1 MRHSSPVSWLVVAA
15 AAFTMAGCGAPSHFT
30 KPQSPGSFTACA
42 PAPHCVSSQAS
53 PGSFQHVEPFRFD
66 GSASAA
72 HQALSQT
79 LRSDPQATVVKDDGN
94 FLHAT
99 FKSTIG
105 FVDDVTFLI
114 KPEEHIIDVKSSS
127 RIGFSDLG
135 VNNRRVER
143 LRKQFEASLKSQ

>member
-1 MRHSSPVSWLVVAA
+1 MRLSSPVSWLVATAA
-15 AAFTMAGCGAPSHFT
+15 ACAMTGCGAPSHFT

-53 PGSFQHVEPFRFD
+53 PGSFQHVEPFRFS
-66 GSASAA
+66 GSADAA
-72 HQALSQT
+72 HRALLQM
-79 LRSDPQATVVKDDGN
+79 LRNDKQATVKKDDGD
-94 FLHAT
+94 FVHAT
-99 FKSTIG
+99 FQTTIG

-114 KPEEHIIDVKSSS
+114 KPEQHFIDVKSSS

-143 LRKQFEASLKSQ
+143 LRKQFEALLQKQ

>member
-1 MRHSSPVSWLVVAA
+1 MRYSSPVSWLVAA
-15 AAFTMAGCGAPSHFT
+15 AAASALGGCGAPSHFT

-53 PGSFQHVEPFRFD
+53 AGSFQHVEPFRFT
-66 GSASAA
+66 GSADAA
-72 HQALSQT
+72 HRALSEM
-79 LRSDPQATVVKDDGN
+79 LRGDPQATVEKDDGN
-94 FLHAT
+94 FVHAT
-99 FKSTIG
+99 FKTTIG

-114 KPEEHIIDVKSSS
+114 KPDKDIIDVKSSS

-143 LRKQFEASLKSQ
+143 LRKEFEALLQKN